1 VSGEMTS
8 VFFFLFISVFI
19 FTVGDILGVAT
30 KARLSSVFVALMLF
44 LIGFMTGILPPD
56 IIKQAMLGEVA
67 RWSPP
72 FIIFHMGTMI
82 NIKELA
88 HEWRT
93 VLMSCIAMA
102 VAAISVFAVVP
113 LIGMQSAIVS
123 IPIINGGIVAT
134 QIMTEAA
141 MTKGLTLA
149 AALGAII
156 YAIQKFVGTP
166 PASFFGLKE
175 AELILKEYRETGVVK
190 GLSDKAADTK
200 RAGALFYARLGL
212 DRYYTPFTCL
222 GVTAFFAWLSFYLQG
237 VSKGMGVNISY
248 SIWALLL
255 GAVAGHIGIVP
266 EKILDKGKSSGFFS
280 MVVFAAIIPS
290 LATIKVGDLQTL
302 LFQTVVIFVA
312 VMAGTFIF
320 LYLLPLWKL
329 VGSRNLSIGIAMAQM
344 LGFPATYLIANE
356 IATAVT
362 QDEKER
368 EIVLKKIM
376 PAYVV
381 AGFASVT
388 SISIII
394 AGVFA
399 DLLK

>member
-1 VSGEMTS
+1 
-8 VFFFLFISVFI
+8 
-19 FTVGDILGVAT
+19 
-30 KARLSSVFVALMLF
+30 
-44 LIGFMTGILPPD
+44 
-56 IIKQAMLGEVA
+56 
-67 RWSPP
+67 
-72 FIIFHMGTMI
+72 
-82 NIKELA
+82 
-88 HEWRT
+88 
-93 VLMSCIAMA
+93 
-102 VAAISVFAVVP
+102 
-113 LIGMQSAIVS
+113 
-123 IPIINGGIVAT
+123 
-134 QIMTEAA
+134 
-141 MTKGLTLA
+141 
-149 AALGAII
+149 
-156 YAIQKFVGTP
+156 
-166 PASFFGLKE
+166 
-175 AELILKEYRETGVVK
+175 
-190 GLSDKAADTK
+190 
-200 RAGALFYARLGL
+200 
-212 DRYYTPFTCL
+212 
-222 GVTAFFAWLSFYLQG
+222 
-237 VSKGMGVNISY
+237 MGVNISY

>member
-1 VSGEMTS
+1 MTT
-8 VFFFLFISVFI
+8 VFFFLFISIFI
-19 FTVGDILGVAT
+19 FSVGDILGVAT

-44 LIGFMTGILPPD
+44 LVGFLTGVIPPD
-56 IIKQAMLGEVA
+56 IIKQSLLGEVA

-82 NIKELA
+82 NIRELL

-102 VAAISVFAVVP
+102 VAAVSIFAVVP
-113 LIGMQSAIVS
+113 LIGMQSAIVG

-141 MTKGLTLA
+141 MTKGFTLA
-149 AALGAII
+149 AALGAIV

-166 PASFFGLKE
+166 PASYFGLKE
-175 AELILKEYRETGVVK
+175 AELVLKEYRKK
-190 GLSDKAADTK
+190 GTVQEASEKSAGTK
-200 RAGALFYARLGL
+200 RAGAVLYEKLGL
-212 DRYYTPFTCL
+212 DKYYTPFTCL
-222 GVTAFFAWLSFYLQG
+222 GVTALFAWLSFYLQD
-237 VSKGMGVNISY
+237 VTRGMGMTVSY
-248 SIWALLL
+248 SIWALIL

-312 VMAGTFIF
+312 VMAGTFLF
-320 LYLLPLWKL
+320 MYFLPLWKI
-329 VGSRNLSIGIAMAQM
+329 VGSRNLSVGIAMAQM

-362 QDEKER
+362 NDEKER

-394 AGVFA
+394 AGIFA
-399 DLLK
+399 DFLK

>member
-1 VSGEMTS
+1 MTNAI
-8 VFFFLFISVFI
+8 FLLFICMFI
-19 FTVGDILGVAT
+19 FSVGDILGVAT

-44 LIGFMTGILPPD
+44 LVGFLTGLIPTD
-56 IIKQAMLGEVA
+56 IIKQGMLSEVA
-67 RWSPP
+67 RWSAP

-82 NIKELA
+82 NIRELA

-102 VAAISVFAVVP
+102 VAALSIFLVVP
-113 LIGMQSAIVS
+113 LIGMQAAIVG

-134 QIMTEAA
+134 QLMTEAA
-141 MTKGLTLA
+141 MAKGFTLA
-149 AALGAII
+149 AALGAIV

-175 AELILKEYRETGVVK
+175 AEVLLKEYREKNTSGSS
-190 GLSDKAADTK
+190 SDGGKDIK
-200 RAGALFYARLGL
+200 RAGASLYASLGL
-212 DRYYTPFTCL
+212 DKYYTPFTCL

-237 VSKGMGVNISY
+237 ISKDMGMSVSY

-290 LATIKVGDLQTL
+290 LATIKVSDLQTL

-312 VMAGTFIF
+312 VLIGTFVF
-320 LYLLPLWKL
+320 MYYLPLWKI
-329 VGSRNLSIGIAMAQM
+329 VGSRNISVGIAMAQM

-362 QDEKER
+362 NDEGER
-368 EIVLKKIM
+368 AFILKKIM

-394 AGVFA
+394 AGIFVDF
-399 DLLK
+399 LK

>member
-1 VSGEMTS
+1 MTT
-8 VFFFLFISVFI
+8 VFFFLFISIFI
-19 FTVGDILGVAT
+19 FSVGDILGVAT

-44 LIGFMTGILPPD
+44 LVGFLTGILPPD
-56 IIKQAMLGEVA
+56 IIKQSMLGEVA

-82 NIKELA
+82 NIRELL

-102 VAAISVFAVVP
+102 VAAVSIFAVVP
-113 LIGMQSAIVS
+113 LIGMQSAIVG

-141 MTKGLTLA
+141 MAKGFTLA
-149 AALGAII
+149 AALGAIV

-175 AELILKEYRETGVVK
+175 AELVLKEYREKGSVQ
-190 GLSDKAADTK
+190 GLSEKGAPAK
-200 RAGALFYARLGL
+200 RAGALLYEKLGL
-212 DRYYTPFTCL
+212 DRFYTPFTCL

-237 VSKGMGVNISY
+237 VSKGMGMTVSY
-248 SIWALLL
+248 SIWALIL

-312 VMAGTFIF
+312 VMAGTFLF
-320 LYLLPLWKL
+320 MYFLPLWKI
-329 VGSRNLSIGIAMAQM
+329 VGSRNLSVGIAMAQM

-362 QDEKER
+362 NDDKER

-394 AGVFA
+394 AGIFA
-399 DLLK
+399 DFLK

>member
-1 VSGEMTS
+1 MTNAI
-8 VFFFLFISVFI
+8 FMLFICIFI
-19 FTVGDILGVAT
+19 FSIGDILGVAT

-44 LIGFMTGILPPD
+44 LVGFLTGVLPPD
-56 IIKQAMLGEVA
+56 IIKQGMLSEVA
-67 RWSPP
+67 RWSAP
-72 FIIFHMGTMI
+72 FLIFHMGTMI
-82 NIKELA
+82 NMRELIN
-88 HEWRT
+88 EWRT
-93 VLMSCIAMA
+93 VVMSIIAMA
-102 VAAISVFAVVP
+102 VAAGSIFAIVP
-113 LIGMQSAIVS
+113 IIGMQSAIVS
-123 IPIINGGIVAT
+123 IPVINGGIVAT
-134 QIMTEAA
+134 QLMTEAA
-141 MTKGLTLA
+141 LSKGFTLA
-149 AALGAII
+149 AALGAIV

-175 AELILKEYRETGVVK
+175 AEIILKNYREKGKAGIAATTAVVEE
-190 GLSDKAADTK
+190 
-200 RAGALFYARLGL
+200 RAGARLYRNLGL
-212 DRYYTPFTCL
+212 DKYYTPFTCL

-237 VSKGMGVNISY
+237 VSKAMGVNISY
-248 SIWALLL
+248 SIWALIL

-266 EKILDKGKSSGFFS
+266 ERILDKGKSSGFLT

-302 LFQTVVIFVA
+302 LFQTVLIFGA
-312 VMAGTFIF
+312 VMIGTFVF
-320 LYLLPLWKL
+320 LYFLPTWKL
-329 VGSRNLSIGIAMAQM
+329 VGSRNLAVGIAMAQM

-356 IATAVT
+356 IATAVAN
-362 QDEKER
+362 DETER

-399 DLLK
+399 GFLK